1 MNILPAP
8 LETALTTGDDT
19 ATLLAT
25 ITHFGCAAGTVH
37 RLRADGLL
45 HLTAHH
51 HLPPPIVAIV
61 TTVPLG
67 KGIAGLAAEK
77 RKPISL
83 CNLQTDTSGQARP
96 AAKTTGMEGSLAVPM
111 LTDGELRGVLGIA
124 KAEARLTV
132 TRDGQV
138 KGKMSYMAPEQLSST
153 NVNRRADVYAAGV
166 LLANDTGRKLELLQ
180 LRGSG
185 VGGPQYGPPS
195 GVQVMVCAAAPLANV
210 MLAPPTVA
218 CFNNPPSVKTSLL

>member
-37 RLRADGLL
+37 RLHADGLL

-83 CNLQTDTSGQARP
+83 CNLQTDTSGPARP

-111 LTDGELRGVLGIA
+111 LTGGELRGVLGIA
-124 KAEARLTV
+124 KAEAHDWTDEEKSR
-132 TRDGQV
+132 
-138 KGKMSYMAPEQLSST
+138 
-153 NVNRRADVYAAGV
+153 
-166 LLANDTGRKLELLQ
+166 LLAIATRLGARE
-180 LRGSG
+180 
-185 VGGPQYGPPS
+185 
-195 GVQVMVCAAAPLANV
+195 
-210 MLAPPTVA
+210 
-218 CFNNPPSVKTSLL
+218 